1 MTHRTRTLGAALALA
16 FVVAL
21 APVEAEAQGMMMDDG
36 SALSVDAR
44 GGIAVPVSDLGDIA
58 DVGPTVGVGIAY
70 RVHPRVSIR
79 ADGDLDL
86 YGGADFE
93 AASAEQPAAPDL
105 SLWHFSGGL
114 EFDVTRPDA
123 SRWNVTVNAGAGAT
137 TIDTDPFVGGAVDNP
152 ETGQSELSFNETYF
166 TANGGVKIGYA
177 VNEMLDVYGGAQWYL
192 SFADEQDTAVFVGL
206 SPTEVNA
213 FDTVSSVPLTLGL
226 RLTF

>member
-1 MTHRTRTLGAALALA
+1 MTNRTRTLGAALTLA
-16 FVVAL
+16 FVVVL
-21 APVEAEAQGMMMDDG
+21 APVEARAQGMMMDDG

-58 DVGPTVGVGIAY
+58 DVGPTVGLGIAY

-93 AASAEQPAAPDL
+93 AASAARPAAPDL
-105 SLWHFSGGL
+105 RLWHFSGGV
-114 EFDVTRPDA
+114 EVDVTRPDA
-123 SRWNVTVNAGAGAT
+123 ARWDVTVNAGAGAT
-137 TIDTDPFVGGAVDNP
+137 VVDTDRFVGGAVENP
-152 ETGQSELSFNETYF
+152 ETGELQLDFNESYF

-177 VNEMLDVYGGAQWYL
+177 MNEMLDVYGGARWYL
-192 SFADEQDTAVFVGL
+192 SFADEQDTAVFSAL

-226 RLTF
+226 RLKF